1 MLWDARQDQGPV
13 HSHELFPPSYRKVV
27 FNTGLDCIM
36 IDVPAAHGG
45 LRQELSNRHVE
56 RICKVS
62 VDEHHD
68 SLMRAW
74 PARVVRD
81 ACKTIPHQAYLAVT
95 PTQGQYLSG
104 AVDDALNQSA
114 VHDALNQPLSNSTAL
129 ART

>member
-1 MLWDARQDQGPV
+1 
-13 HSHELFPPSYRKVV
+13 
-27 FNTGLDCIM
+27 M